1 MEKERKNALEMAK
14 KTPKAIEESSEEKSR
29 RALIHYNQGAL

>member
-14 KTPKAIEESSEEKSR
+14 KEEKKTKK
-29 RALIHYNQGAL
+29 NDET

>member
-14 KTPKAIEESSEEKSR
+14 KEKEKTKKNDE
-29 RALIHYNQGAL
+29 A

>member
-14 KTPKAIEESSEEKSR
+14 KEKKKTKKNDE
-29 RALIHYNQGAL
+29 A